1 MKFLIIQT
9 AFIGDVVLATPMA
22 EALAQLDKAEIHFL
36 VRKGNE
42 SLLENNPFID
52 RVWIWNK
59 QQNKI
64 RNLFQLGNEIR
75 NEKFDCVINLQ
86 RFASTG
92 FLTWRSGALNKIGF
106 QENPFSFC
114 FSLKF
119 KHEVNNG
126 LHEVNRNL
134 ELLREFVPGDFPPR
148 LFPSVR
154 NFEKVAEYKSKSY
167 VCVAPSSVWF
177 TKQWPKANFIQLVKE
192 LSNNHHVFLLG
203 AKSDFDL
210 CEEVG
215 GAENLNT
222 TNLSGKLNFL
232 ESAALMR
239 DAAMNFVNDSAPLH
253 FASAMNAPTTA
264 FFCSTIPEFGF
275 GPLSER
281 SRIVESTENLPCR
294 PCGLHGK
301 KSCPLGHFKCGETSK
316 ERIEMLAQC

>member
-22 EALAQLDKAEIHFL
+22 EALDQLDNVEVHFL

-52 RVWIWNK
+52 RVWIWHK
-59 QQNKI
+59 GQNKL
-64 RNLFQLGNEIR
+64 RNLFKLSTEIR
-75 NEKFDCVINLQ
+75 KEKFDCIINLQ

-281 SRIVESTENLPCR
+281 SRVVESEEHLECR

-301 KSCPLGHFKCGETSK
+301 KSCPLGHFKCGEISF
-316 ERIEMLAQC
+316 ERIEILAQC

>member
-1 MKFLIIQT
+1 LK
-9 AFIGDVVLATPMA
+9 
-22 EALAQLDKAEIHFL
+22 
-36 VRKGNE
+36 
-42 SLLENNPFID
+42 
-52 RVWIWNK
+52 
-59 QQNKI
+59 
-64 RNLFQLGNEIR
+64 
-75 NEKFDCVINLQ
+75 
-86 RFASTG
+86 
-92 FLTWRSGALNKIGF
+92 KIGF

-114 FSLKF
+114 FSSKF

-148 LFPSVR
+148 LFPSIMNYER
-154 NFEKVAEYKSKSY
+154 VAEYKSKSY

-177 TKQWPKANFIQLVKE
+177 TKQWPKENFIQLVKE
-192 LSNNHHVFLLG
+192 LSRNHHVFLLG

-210 CEEVG
+210 CEEVKG
-215 GAENLNT
+215 DNNSNA
-222 TNLSGKLNFL
+222 TNLCGKLSFL

-239 DAAMNFVNDSAPLH
+239 DAAMNFVNDSAPMH

-281 SRIVESTENLPCR
+281 SRVVESEEQLECR

-301 KSCPLGHFKCGETSK
+301 KSCPLGHFKCGETSL
-316 ERIEMLAQC
+316 EQIQILVQC

>member
-9 AFIGDVVLATPMA
+9 AFIGDVVLATPIA
-22 EALAQLDKAEIHFL
+22 EALAQLDKTEVHFL

-92 FLTWRSGALNKIGF
+92 FLTWRSGALKRIGF

-114 FSLKF
+114 FSSKF

-148 LFPSVR
+148 LFPSVK
-154 NFEKVAEYKSKSY
+154 NFETVAEFKSKPY

-192 LSNNHHVFLLG
+192 LSKKHHVFLLG

-210 CEEVG
+210 CEEVRG
-215 GAENLNT
+215 VDNLNT
-222 TNLSGKLNFL
+222 TNLCGKLSFL

-239 DAAMNFVNDSAPLH
+239 DAAMNFVNDSAPMH

-275 GPLSER
+275 GPLSEF
-281 SRIVESTENLPCR
+281 SRIVEASEELACR

-301 KSCPLGHFKCGETSK
+301 KACPLGHFKCGETSK

>member
-22 EALAQLDKAEIHFL
+22 EALAQLDHAEIHFL

-42 SLLENNPFID
+42 SLLENNPFIH

-59 QQNKI
+59 GQNKI
-64 RNLFQLGNEIR
+64 SNLFKLSTEIR
-75 NEKFDCVINLQ
+75 KEKFDCVVNLQ
-86 RFASTG
+86 RFASSG
-92 FLTWRSGALNKIGF
+92 FLTFRSGALKKIGF

-114 FSLKF
+114 FTSKF

-126 LHEVNRNL
+126 MHEVLRNL
-134 ELLREFVPGDFPPR
+134 ELIREFVPGDFPPK

-154 NFEKVAEYKSKSY
+154 DFEKVAVYKSKSF

-192 LSNNHHVFLLG
+192 LSKKHHVFLLG
-203 AKSDFDL
+203 AKSDFNL

-215 GAENLNT
+215 GVDNSNA
-222 TNLSGKLNFL
+222 TNLCGKLSFL
-232 ESAALMR
+232 ESAALMC
-239 DAAMNFVNDSAPLH
+239 DAAMNFVNDSAPMH

-281 SRIVESTENLPCR
+281 SRIVESNEDLPCR

-301 KSCPLGHFKCGETSK
+301 KTCPRGHFKCGESSP
-316 ERIEMLAQC
+316 EQIELLAQC

>member
-22 EALAQLDKAEIHFL
+22 EALAQLDNAEIHFL

-42 SLLENNPFID
+42 SLLENNPFIHH
-52 RVWIWNK
+52 VWIWNK
-59 QQNKI
+59 GQNKI
-64 RNLFQLGNEIR
+64 SNLFKLSTEIR
-75 NEKFDCVINLQ
+75 KEKFDCVINLQ

-92 FLTWRSGALNKIGF
+92 FLTWRSSALKKIGF

-114 FSLKF
+114 FSSKF

-148 LFPSVR
+148 LFPSVMNYER
-154 NFEKVAEYKSKSY
+154 VTEYKSKSY

-177 TKQWPKANFIQLVKE
+177 TKQWPKANFTQLLKE
-192 LSNNHHVFLLG
+192 LSKKHHVFLLG
-203 AKSDFDL
+203 AKADFNL
-210 CEEVG
+210 CEEVKG
-215 GAENLNT
+215 VENFNA
-222 TNLSGKLNFL
+222 TNLCGKLSFL

-239 DAAMNFVNDSAPLH
+239 DAAMNFVNDSAPMH
-253 FASAMNAPTTA
+253 FASAMNAPITA

-281 SRIVESTENLPCR
+281 SRVVESEEQLECR

-301 KSCPLGHFKCGETSK
+301 KSCPLGHFKCGETSLEQI
-316 ERIEMLAQC
+316 ERIAQC

>member
-9 AFIGDVVLATPMA
+9 AFIGDVVLATPIA
-22 EALAQLDKAEIHFL
+22 EALAQLDHAEIHFL

-42 SLLENNPFID
+42 SLLENNPFIH

-59 QQNKI
+59 QQNKF
-64 RNLFQLGNEIR
+64 RNLIQLGKEIR
-75 NEKFDCVINLQ
+75 KEKFDCVINLQ

-92 FLTWRSGALNKIGF
+92 FLTWRSGAAKKIGF
-106 QENPFSFC
+106 QENPFSFS
-114 FSLKF
+114 FSSKF

-148 LFPSVR
+148 LFPSVT
-154 NFEKVAEYKSKSY
+154 NFEKVAAYKNLPY

-177 TKQWPKANFIQLVKE
+177 TKQWPKENFIQLVSE
-192 LSNNHHVFLLG
+192 LSKKYHVYLLG
-203 AKSDFDL
+203 AKSDFAL
-210 CEEVG
+210 CEEVIG
-215 GAENLNT
+215 MKT
-222 TNLSGKLNFL
+222 SQSTNLCGQLNFL

-239 DAAMNFVNDSAPLH
+239 DAAMNFVNDSAPMH

-281 SRIVESTENLPCR
+281 ARIVECEEQLECR

-301 KSCPLGHFKCGETSK
+301 KACPLGHFKCGESTA
-316 ERIEMLAQC
+316 EQIEMLAKC

>member
-22 EALAQLDKAEIHFL
+22 EALAQLDNAEVHFL

-59 QQNKI
+59 QQNKF
-64 RNLFQLGNEIR
+64 RNLVQLGTEIR
-75 NEKFDCVINLQ
+75 KEKFDCVINLQ

-92 FLTWRSGALNKIGF
+92 FLTWRSGAAKKIGF
-106 QENPFSFC
+106 EENPFSFC
-114 FSLKF
+114 FSSKF

-148 LFPSVR
+148 LFPSVT
-154 NFEKVAEYKSKSY
+154 NFEKVVAYKKLPY

-177 TKQWPKANFIQLVKE
+177 TKQWPKENFIQLVNE
-192 LSNNHHVFLLG
+192 LSKKYRVYLLG
-203 AKSDFDL
+203 AKSDFAL
-210 CEEVG
+210 CEEVIG
-215 GAENLNT
+215 MNT
-222 TNLSGKLNFL
+222 SQSTNLCGQLNFL

-239 DAAMNFVNDSAPLH
+239 DAAMNFVNDSAPMH

-281 SRIVESTENLPCR
+281 ARIVEYEEQLECR

-301 KSCPLGHFKCGETSK
+301 KSCPLGHFKCGASTVEQ
-316 ERIEMLAQC
+316 IEMLAKC

>member
-22 EALAQLDKAEIHFL
+22 EALAQLDKAEVHFL

-59 QQNKI
+59 QQNKL

-86 RFASTG
+86 RFGSTG
-92 FLTWRSGALNKIGF
+92 FLTWRSGALKRIGF

-114 FSLKF
+114 FTSKF

-126 LHEVNRNL
+126 YHEVNRNL

-192 LSNNHHVFLLG
+192 LSKKHHVFLLG
-203 AKSDFDL
+203 AKSDFD
-210 CEEVG
+210 
-215 GAENLNT
+215 
-222 TNLSGKLNFL
+222 F
-232 ESAALMR
+232 
-239 DAAMNFVNDSAPLH
+239 AP
-253 FASAMNAPTTA
+253 N
-264 FFCSTIPEFGF
+264 
-275 GPLSER
+275 
-281 SRIVESTENLPCR
+281 
-294 PCGLHGK
+294 K
-301 KSCPLGHFKCGETSK
+301 KT
-316 ERIEMLAQC
+316 

>member
-22 EALAQLDKAEIHFL
+22 EALDQLDNVEVHFL

-281 SRIVESTENLPCR
+281 SRVVESEEHLECR

-301 KSCPLGHFKCGETSK
+301 KSCPLGHFKCGEISF
-316 ERIEMLAQC
+316 ERIEILAQC

>member
-1 MKFLIIQT
+1 MKFLVIQT

-22 EALAQLDKAEIHFL
+22 EALAQLDNAEIHFL

-42 SLLENNPFID
+42 SLLENNPFIE

-59 QQNKI
+59 QQNKL
-64 RNLFQLGNEIR
+64 RNLFQLGNQIR
-75 NEKFDCVINLQ
+75 REKFDCVINLQ

-92 FLTWRSGALNKIGF
+92 FLTWRSGAEKRIGF
-106 QENPFSFC
+106 EENPFSFC
-114 FSLKF
+114 FSSKF

-148 LFPSVR
+148 LFPSVK
-154 NFEKVAEYKSKSY
+154 NFEKVAEYKSQPY

-177 TKQWPKANFIQLVKE
+177 TKQWPKENFSQLVSE
-192 LSNNHHVFLLG
+192 LVKKHHVFLLG
-203 AKSDFDL
+203 AKSDFAL
-210 CEEVG
+210 CNEVIG
-215 GAENLNT
+215 KHKSSC
-222 TNLSGKLNFL
+222 TNLCGQLNFL

-239 DAAMNFVNDSAPLH
+239 DAAMNFVNDSAPMH

-275 GPLSER
+275 GPLSEKA
-281 SRIVESTENLPCR
+281 RIVETEEQLQCR

-301 KSCPLGHFKCGETSK
+301 KTCPLGHFKCGSVTQDQ
-316 ERIEMLAQC
+316 IEMLAKC

>member
-22 EALAQLDKAEIHFL
+22 EALAQLDKAEVHFL

-59 QQNKI
+59 QQNKL

-75 NEKFDCVINLQ
+75 KEKFDCVINLQ

-92 FLTWRSGALNKIGF
+92 FLTWRSGALKKNGF

-114 FSLKF
+114 FSSKF

-134 ELLREFVPGDFPPR
+134 ELLREFVPGNFPPR
-148 LFPSVR
+148 LFPSVQ
-154 NFEKVAEYKSKSY
+154 NFEAVTEFKSKPY

-177 TKQWPKANFIQLVKE
+177 TKQWPKENFIQLVSE
-192 LSNNHHVFLLG
+192 LAKKHHVFLLG
-203 AKSDFDL
+203 AKGDFDL
-210 CEEVG
+210 CEEVRG
-215 GAENLNT
+215 VENFNA
-222 TNLSGKLNFL
+222 TNLCGKLNFL

-239 DAAMNFVNDSAPLH
+239 DATMNFVNDSAPMH

-275 GPLSER
+275 GPLSDR
-281 SRIVESTENLPCR
+281 SRIVESNENLACR

-301 KSCPLGHFKCGETSK
+301 KSCPLGHFKCGESSH
-316 ERIEMLAQC
+316 EQIQILAQC

>member
-22 EALAQLDKAEIHFL
+22 EALAQLDNAEIHFL
-36 VRKGNE
+36 VRNGNE
-42 SLLENNPFID
+42 SLLENNPFIE

-59 QQNKI
+59 QKNKL
-64 RNLFQLGNEIR
+64 RNLFHLGNEIR
-75 NEKFDCVINLQ
+75 KEKFDCVINLQ

-92 FLTWRSGALNKIGF
+92 FLTWRSGAEKRIGF
-106 QENPFSFC
+106 EENPFSFC
-114 FSLKF
+114 FSSKF

-148 LFPSVR
+148 LFPSVK
-154 NFEKVAEYKSKSY
+154 NFEKVAEYKNQPY

-177 TKQWPKANFIQLVKE
+177 TKQWPKENFSYLVSELVKKY
-192 LSNNHHVFLLG
+192 HVFLLG
-203 AKSDFDL
+203 AKSDFAL
-210 CEEVG
+210 CNEVIG
-215 GAENLNT
+215 KHNANC
-222 TNLSGKLNFL
+222 TNLCGQLNFL

-239 DAAMNFVNDSAPLH
+239 DAAMNFVNDSAPMH

-281 SRIVESTENLPCR
+281 SRIVESNEDLPCR

-301 KSCPLGHFKCGETSK
+301 KTCPLGHFKCGSVTQDQ
-316 ERIEMLAQC
+316 IEMLAKC

>member
-9 AFIGDVVLATPMA
+9 AFIGDVVLATAMA
-22 EALAQLDKAEIHFL
+22 EALDQLDNAEIHFL

-42 SLLENNPFID
+42 SLLENNPFVD

-59 QQNKI
+59 QQNKL

-75 NEKFDCVINLQ
+75 KEKFDCVINLQ

-92 FLTWRSGALNKIGF
+92 FLTWRSGAAKRIGF
-106 QENPFSFC
+106 EENPFSFC
-114 FSLKF
+114 FSSKF

-148 LFPSVR
+148 LFPSAK
-154 NFEKVAEYKSKSY
+154 NFEKVAAYKSHPF
-167 VCVAPSSVWF
+167 VCVAPSSVWY
-177 TKQWPKANFIQLVKE
+177 TKQWPKENFIQLVSE
-192 LSNNHHVFLLG
+192 LAKKYHVFLLG
-203 AKSDFDL
+203 AKSDFAL
-210 CEEVG
+210 CEEVIG
-215 GAENLNT
+215 KNLT
-222 TNLSGKLNFL
+222 KSTNLCGKLNFL

-239 DAAMNFVNDSAPLH
+239 DAAMNFVNDSAPMH

-281 SRIVESTENLPCR
+281 SRVVETIEELSCR

-301 KSCPLGHFKCGETSK
+301 KACPLGHFKCGESSV
-316 ERIEMLAQC
+316 EQIEILTKW

>member
-1 MKFLIIQT
+1 
-9 AFIGDVVLATPMA
+9 
-22 EALAQLDKAEIHFL
+22 
-36 VRKGNE
+36 
-42 SLLENNPFID
+42 
-52 RVWIWNK
+52 
-59 QQNKI
+59 
-64 RNLFQLGNEIR
+64 LGTEIR
-75 NEKFDCVINLQ
+75 KEKFDCVINLQ

-92 FLTWRSGALNKIGF
+92 FLTWRSGAAKKIGF

-114 FSLKF
+114 FSSKF

-148 LFPSVR
+148 LFPSVK
-154 NFEKVAEYKSKSY
+154 NFEKVAAYKNLPY

-177 TKQWPKANFIQLVKE
+177 TKQWPKENYIQLVSE
-192 LSNNHHVFLLG
+192 LTKKHHVFLLG
-203 AKSDFDL
+203 AKSDFAL
-210 CEEVG
+210 CEEVIG
-215 GAENLNT
+215 KNT
-222 TNLSGKLNFL
+222 SKSTNLCGQLNFL

-239 DAAMNFVNDSAPLH
+239 DAAMNFVNDSAPMH

-281 SRIVESTENLPCR
+281 SRVVESNEELPCR

-301 KSCPLGHFKCGETSK
+301 KACPLGHFKCGEISFEQIEILSK
-316 ERIEMLAQC
+316 C

>member
-1 MKFLIIQT
+1 
-9 AFIGDVVLATPMA
+9 MA
-22 EALAQLDKAEIHFL
+22 EALAQLDNAEVHFL

-42 SLLENNPFID
+42 SLLENNPFVD

-59 QQNKI
+59 QKNKL
-64 RNLFQLGNEIR
+64 RNLFQLGKEIR

-92 FLTWRSGALNKIGF
+92 FLTWRSGAPKKMGF
-106 QENPFSFC
+106 EENPFSFC
-114 FSLKF
+114 FTSKF

-148 LFPSVR
+148 LFPSVK
-154 NFEKVAEYKSKSY
+154 NFERVAEYKSMPY

-177 TKQWPKANFIQLVKE
+177 TKQWPKENFIQLVKE
-192 LSNNHHVFLLG
+192 LSKKHHVFLLG
-203 AKSDFDL
+203 AKSDFEL
-210 CEEVG
+210 CEEVIG
-215 GAENLNT
+215 VSSSMS
-222 TNLSGKLNFL
+222 TNLCGRLNFL

-239 DAAMNFVNDSAPLH
+239 DAAMNFVNDSAPMH

-281 SRIVESTENLPCR
+281 SRIVESSENLTCR

-301 KSCPLGHFKCGETSK
+301 KACPLGHFECGKASQEQIETLAKC
-316 ERIEMLAQC
+316 

>member
-22 EALAQLDKAEIHFL
+22 EALDQLDNVEVHFL

-52 RVWIWNK
+52 RVWKWNK

-114 FSLKF
+114 FSSKF

-192 LSNNHHVFLLG
+192 LSNKHHVFLLG

-281 SRIVESTENLPCR
+281 SRVVESEEHLECR

-301 KSCPLGHFKCGETSK
+301 KSCPLGHFKCGEISF
-316 ERIEMLAQC
+316 ERIEILAQC

>member
-22 EALAQLDKAEIHFL
+22 EALAQLDHVEVHFL

-59 QQNKI
+59 QQNKL

-75 NEKFDCVINLQ
+75 KEKFDCVINLQ

-92 FLTWRSGALNKIGF
+92 FLTWRSGSAKKMGF
-106 QENPFSFC
+106 EENPFSFC
-114 FSLKF
+114 FTSKF

-148 LFPSVR
+148 LFPSVK
-154 NFEKVAEYKSKSY
+154 NFEKVAEFKSAPY

-177 TKQWPKANFIQLVKE
+177 TKQWPKENFIQLVTE
-192 LSNNHHVFLLG
+192 LSKKHRVFLLG
-203 AKSDFDL
+203 AKSDFEL
-210 CEEVG
+210 CEEVIG
-215 GAENLNT
+215 VNSSMS
-222 TNLSGKLNFL
+222 TNLCGKLNFL

-239 DAAMNFVNDSAPLH
+239 DAAMNFVNDSAPMH

-281 SRIVESTENLPCR
+281 SRIVESSENLACR

-301 KSCPLGHFKCGETSK
+301 KACPLGHFECGKASQEQIEIFAKC
-316 ERIEMLAQC
+316 

>member
-22 EALAQLDKAEIHFL
+22 EALDQLDNVEVHFL

-114 FSLKF
+114 FSSKF
-119 KHEVNNG
+119 KHEVNND

-281 SRIVESTENLPCR
+281 SRVVESEEHLECR

-301 KSCPLGHFKCGETSK
+301 KSCPLGHFKCGEISF
-316 ERIEMLAQC
+316 ERIEILAQC

>member
-9 AFIGDVVLATPMA
+9 AFIGDVVLATAMA
-22 EALAQLDKAEIHFL
+22 EALAQLDKAEVHFL

-52 RVWIWNK
+52 RVRIWNK
-59 QQNKI
+59 QQNKL
-64 RNLFQLGNEIR
+64 RNLLQLGSELR
-75 NEKFDCVINLQ
+75 KEKFDCVINLQ

-92 FLTWRSGALNKIGF
+92 FLTWRSGALKKIGF

-114 FSLKF
+114 FTSKF

-148 LFPSVR
+148 LFPSVK
-154 NFEKVAEYKSKSY
+154 NFEKVADYKIKSF

-177 TKQWPKANFIQLVKE
+177 TKQWPKKNFIQLVKE
-192 LSNNHHVFLLG
+192 LSNKHHVFLLG
-203 AKSDFDL
+203 AKADFDL
-210 CEEVG
+210 CEEVRG
-215 GAENLNT
+215 VENFNA
-222 TNLSGKLNFL
+222 TNLCGKLNFL

-239 DAAMNFVNDSAPLH
+239 DAAMNFVNDSAPMH

-281 SRIVESTENLPCR
+281 SRIVESSENLACR

-301 KSCPLGHFKCGETSK
+301 KACPLGHFECGKASQEQIEILAKC
-316 ERIEMLAQC
+316 

>member
-22 EALAQLDKAEIHFL
+22 EALAQLNNAEVHFL

-52 RVWIWNK
+52 RVWIWHK
-59 QQNKI
+59 GQNKL
-64 RNLFQLGNEIR
+64 RNLFKLSTEIR
-75 NEKFDCVINLQ
+75 KEKFDCIINLQ

-92 FLTWRSGALNKIGF
+92 FLAWRSEASKKIGF

-114 FSLKF
+114 FTSKF

-134 ELLREFVPGDFPPR
+134 KLLREFVPGDFPPR
-148 LFPSVR
+148 LFPSVK
-154 NFEKVAEYKSKSY
+154 NFETVAEFKSKPY

-192 LSNNHHVFLLG
+192 LSKKHHVFLLG

-210 CEEVG
+210 CEEVRG
-215 GAENLNT
+215 VDNLNT
-222 TNLSGKLNFL
+222 TNLCGKLSFL

-239 DAAMNFVNDSAPLH
+239 DAAMNFVNDSAPMH

-275 GPLSER
+275 GPLSEF
-281 SRIVESTENLPCR
+281 SRIVEASEELACR

-301 KSCPLGHFKCGETSK
+301 KACPLGHFKCGESSDEQI
-316 ERIEMLAQC
+316 ERLAQC

>member
-1 MKFLIIQT
+1 
-9 AFIGDVVLATPMA
+9 
-22 EALAQLDKAEIHFL
+22 
-36 VRKGNE
+36 
-42 SLLENNPFID
+42 
-52 RVWIWNK
+52 
-59 QQNKI
+59 
-64 RNLFQLGNEIR
+64 
-75 NEKFDCVINLQ
+75 
-86 RFASTG
+86 
-92 FLTWRSGALNKIGF
+92 
-106 QENPFSFC
+106 
-114 FSLKF
+114 
-119 KHEVNNG
+119 
-126 LHEVNRNL
+126 
-134 ELLREFVPGDFPPR
+134 

-281 SRIVESTENLPCR
+281 SRVVESEEHLECR

-301 KSCPLGHFKCGETSK
+301 KSCPLGHFKCGEISF
-316 ERIEMLAQC
+316 ERIEILAQC